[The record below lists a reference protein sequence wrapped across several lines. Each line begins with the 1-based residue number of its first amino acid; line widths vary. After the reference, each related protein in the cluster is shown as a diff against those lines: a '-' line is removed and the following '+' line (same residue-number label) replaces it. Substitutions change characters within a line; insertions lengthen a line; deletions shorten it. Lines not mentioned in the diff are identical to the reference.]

1 MNSPLEYE
9 KAIDRKEAGRESIK
23 IVSLYT
29 GLKEV
34 SSIFQKRNQKL
45 SIYAQL

>member
-1 MNSPLEYE
+1 MDSPLEYGKAVGRE
-9 KAIDRKEAGRESIK
+9 KADRESIR

-29 GLKEV
+29 VLKKV

-45 SIYAQL
+45 SIYVQQ